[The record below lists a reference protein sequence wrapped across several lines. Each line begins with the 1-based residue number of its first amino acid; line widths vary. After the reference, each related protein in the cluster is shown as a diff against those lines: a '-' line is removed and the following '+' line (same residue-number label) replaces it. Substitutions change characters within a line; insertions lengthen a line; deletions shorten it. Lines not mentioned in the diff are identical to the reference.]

1 MSLASSKLGN
11 QGHHRSGMRSLTGQ
25 APERHPGMLA
35 QSPGKEGAGK
45 ELPRVPVVLGG
56 ASGDNLLQVDGKF
69 IRVERASLP
78 DSLRENLLPYTWFH
92 SESPLFKS
100 YFAARA

>member
-11 QGHHRSGMRSLTGQ
+11 QGHYRSGIRGLTSQ
-25 APERHPGMLA
+25 TPERHPGMLT

-78 DSLRENLLPYTWFH
+78 DFFTRCGYFVPWFH
-92 SESPLFKS
+92 VGDHLGPVSLLFD
-100 YFAARA
+100 